1 MKSERDCITEGK
13 SMFEGHGK
21 YRFVIQAPF
30 LYLELLSGFN
40 KEGVI
45 QFRNA
50 MFLEYQKHPEQA
62 INYAIV
68 NLTDWQLG
76 TAESMEQ
83 GRKMFENMAQR
94 GYTNVD
100 YLLNGNTIAAFYLK
114 KLWQGLPVQVS
125 FYDTTAQY
133 LAQYPERKALIEHI

>member
-1 MKSERDCITEGK
+1 
-13 SMFEGHGK
+13 
-21 YRFVIQAPF
+21 
-30 LYLELLSGFN
+30 
-40 KEGVI
+40 
-45 QFRNA
+45 
-50 MFLEYQKHPEQA
+50 MFLEYQKHPNHT

-114 KLWQGLPVQVS
+114 KLWQG
-125 FYDTTAQY
+125 
-133 LAQYPERKALIEHI
+133 